1 MRILRCFAIKFWS
14 GIGGIMFFDPNEF
27 RITGTFVWYYFI
39 CTREVWLLSRGITPD
54 QQDDNID
61 IGRFLHEN
69 AYSREKKEV
78 DFYGM
83 KLDIIKKENDQLI
96 IGEIKKS
103 SKYMES
109 ARMQLLHYLNE
120 LEEQGIHAEGVLLVP
135 EEKKRETVVLNEES
149 RKKLS
154 EAIKG
159 ITEVISVDVPPEP
172 KRINYC
178 KNCAYSE
185 LCWA

>member
-1 MRILRCFAIKFWS
+1 
-14 GIGGIMFFDPNEF
+14 MFFDVNEF
-27 RITGTFVWYYFI
+27 KITGTFVWYYCI
-39 CTREVWLLSRGITPD
+39 CKREVWLLSRGITPD
-54 QQDDNID
+54 QKDENVD
-61 IGRFLHEN
+61 IGRFIHEN

-83 KLDIIKKENDQLI
+83 KFDIVKKEHDQLI

-135 EEKKRETVVLNEES
+135 DEKKRESIVLDKENK
-149 RKKLS
+149 KKLD
-154 EAIKG
+154 EVLEG
-159 ITEVISVDVPPEP
+159 IDEIVLFEVPPKP
-172 KRINYC
+172 TKINYC
-178 KNCAYSE
+178 RNCAYNE

>member
-1 MRILRCFAIKFWS
+1 
-14 GIGGIMFFDPNEF
+14 MFFDVNEF
-27 RITGTFVWYYFI
+27 KITGTFVWYYCI
-39 CTREVWLLSRGITPD
+39 CKREVWLLSRGITPD
-54 QQDDNID
+54 QKDENVD
-61 IGRFLHEN
+61 IGRFIHEN

-78 DFYGM
+78 DFCGM
-83 KLDIIKKENDQLI
+83 KFDIVKKEHDQLI

-135 EEKKRETVVLNEES
+135 DEKKRESIVLDKENK
-149 RKKLS
+149 KKLD
-154 EAIKG
+154 EVLEG
-159 ITEVISVDVPPEP
+159 IDEIVLFEVPPKP
-172 KRINYC
+172 TKINYC
-178 KNCAYSE
+178 RNCAYNE

>member
-1 MRILRCFAIKFWS
+1 
-14 GIGGIMFFDPNEF
+14 MFFDVNEF
-27 RITGTFVWYYFI
+27 KITGTFVWYYCI
-39 CTREVWLLSRGITPD
+39 CKREVWLLSRGITPD
-54 QQDDNID
+54 QKDENID
-61 IGRFLHEN
+61 IGRFIHEN

-83 KLDIIKKENDQLI
+83 KFDIVKKEHDQLI

-135 EEKKRETVVLNEES
+135 DEKKRESIVLDKENK
-149 RKKLS
+149 KKLD
-154 EAIKG
+154 EVLEG
-159 ITEVISVDVPPEP
+159 IDEIVLFEVPPKP
-172 KRINYC
+172 TKINYC
-178 KNCAYSE
+178 RNCAYNE